1 MDSWNTCTS
10 EIKVF
15 VLLLLREVQKILKDE
30 FIGFYLHG
38 SLAMGGFNPI
48 KSDIDIIVVTRESV
62 AVETKRELAQ
72 LFLSNSKNPFP
83 IEISILNEKQLKI
96 WQHPSA
102 YDFHYSESWRERYK
116 YDLEMETNRYLN
128 DQVQTDPDLAAHII
142 IITARG
148 MYRWKTYCR
157 SFSFRATFSLY
168 IF

>member
-72 LFLSNSKNPFP
+72 LFLSNS
-83 IEISILNEKQLKI
+83 
-96 WQHPSA
+96 
-102 YDFHYSESWRERYK
+102 
-116 YDLEMETNRYLN
+116 
-128 DQVQTDPDLAAHII
+128 
-142 IITARG
+142 
-148 MYRWKTYCR
+148 
-157 SFSFRATFSLY
+157 
-168 IF
+168 